1 MQRQMQRL
9 SATDSTFVY
18 AETKSMLLQN
28 TAVLIFDP
36 DSMPGGYS
44 FERLRELMASRVAG
58 IPVYTRRLV
67 EIPLDLGRPV
77 WAEDPDF
84 DLDAHLHRRGL
95 PAPASMAELADFV
108 ADVSS
113 TPLDRSRPLWKTWIV
128 EGLENGRIAM
138 VAKAHHAAMDGVT
151 GADVLSNLL
160 DVEIKDP
167 ADEPEPEPV
176 GWMSAL
182 PSTPRLLLD
191 AALGGMIWPTTAV
204 RSVVGAMLGT
214 TSVARRLVFRD
225 SQIPDPAIPLTAPST
240 PFNAAITPHRS
251 IGFGSIDLEDVK
263 RIRRAHGVT
272 VNDVV
277 LAACTAAL
285 REWLAYSEARI
296 PPWLLACL
304 PVSVHDSAAEV
315 QSGNKVSAM
324 FVRLPV
330 GEPDPVEQLHAIA
343 AETAGAKDVH
353 EAMGAKTIMG
363 LAEFAPRRV
372 LNLGTRLY
380 SSLQLAD
387 RHRPIYNLVIS
398 NVPGPPIPLYFGGAR
413 MTDTY
418 FFGPVFEGSG
428 LNLTVVSYDGKVG
441 LGAIGCRELVPDIDV
456 ITHGFEKAVPALLE
470 AH

>member
-36 DSMPGGYS
+36 GSVPGGYS
-44 FERLRELMASRVAG
+44 FERMRELMACRVGG
-58 IPVYTRRLV
+58 IPAYTRRLV

-77 WAEDPDF
+77 WADDPDF

-113 TPLDRSRPLWKTWIV
+113 RPLDRSRPLWETWIV

-160 DVEIKDP
+160 DLEIKDP
-167 ADEPEPEPV
+167 SLEQPADQDSLP
-176 GWMSAL
+176 SL

-191 AALGGMIWPTTAV
+191 AALGGLEWPTDAV
-204 RSVVGAMLGT
+204 RGVFGALRGAT
-214 TSVARRLVFRD
+214 TVAQRIVFRD
-225 SQIPDPAIPLTAPST
+225 SQVPDPAIPLTAPST
-240 PFNAAITPHRS
+240 PFNAALTPHRS
-251 IGFGSIDLEDVK
+251 IGFGAIDLEDVK
-263 RIRRAHGVT
+263 RIRREYGVT

-277 LAACTAAL
+277 LAACTSAL
-285 REWLAYSEARI
+285 RDWLAHAGARI

-304 PVSVHDSAAEV
+304 PVSVHDHATEV

-330 GEPDPVEQLHAIA
+330 GAPDPAEQLHAIA

-353 EAMGAKTIMG
+353 EALGAKTIMG

-372 LNLGTRLY
+372 LNLATRLY
-380 SSLQLAD
+380 SSLSLAD

-398 NVPGPPIPLYFGGAR
+398 NVPGPPVPLYFGGAR
-413 MTDTY
+413 MTEAY

-428 LNLTVVSYDGKVG
+428 LNLTVVSYDGRIG
-441 LGAIGCRELVPDIDV
+441 LGAIACRELVPDVDV
-456 ITHGFEKAVPALLE
+456 ITQGFEKAIPALL
-470 AH
+470 AAS

>member
-18 AETKSMLLQN
+18 AETKNMLLQN
-28 TAVLIFDP
+28 TAVLVFDP
-36 DSMPGGYS
+36 ESVPGGYS
-44 FERLRELMASRVAG
+44 FERVRDLMAARVGG
-58 IPVYTRRLV
+58 IPAYTRRLV

-113 TPLDRSRPLWKTWIV
+113 RPLDRSRPLWETWIV
-128 EGLENGRIAM
+128 EGLEHGRIAM

-151 GADVLSNLL
+151 GADVLSTLL
-160 DVEIKDP
+160 DLEIKDP
-167 ADEPEPEPV
+167 SSEQPAEPSRPLP
-176 GWMSAL
+176 GL

-191 AALGGMIWPTTAV
+191 AALFGMEWPADAARGV
-204 RSVVGAMLGT
+204 FGALRGA
-214 TSVARRLVFRD
+214 TSVAQRIVFRD
-225 SQIPDPAIPLTAPST
+225 SQVPDPAIPLTAPST
-240 PFNAAITPHRS
+240 PFNAALTPHRS
-251 IGFGSIDLEDVK
+251 IGFGSIDLDDVR
-263 RIRRAHGVT
+263 RIRRSYGVT

-277 LAACTAAL
+277 LAACTSAL
-285 REWLAYSEARI
+285 RDWLAHTGARI
-296 PPWLLACL
+296 PAWLLACL
-304 PVSVHDSAAEV
+304 PVSVHDHATEV
-315 QSGNKVSAM
+315 ESGNKVSAM

-343 AETAGAKDVH
+343 AETVGAKDVH
-353 EAMGAKTIMG
+353 EALGAKTIMG

-372 LNLGTRLY
+372 LNLATRLY
-380 SSLQLAD
+380 SSLSLAD

-413 MTDTY
+413 MTDAY

-441 LGAIGCRELVPDIDV
+441 LGVIACRELVPDIDV
-456 ITHGFEKAVPALLE
+456 ITQGFEKAVPALLE
-470 AH
+470 AN

>member
-1 MQRQMQRL
+1 
-9 SATDSTFVY
+9 
-18 AETKSMLLQN
+18 MLLQN

-36 DSMPGGYS
+36 ASVPGGYS
-44 FERLRELMASRVAG
+44 FERMRDLMAARVG
-58 IPVYTRRLV
+58 SIPAYTRRLM

-77 WAEDPDF
+77 WADDPDF

-113 TPLDRSRPLWKTWIV
+113 RPLDRSRPLWETWIV

-151 GADVLSNLL
+151 GADVLSHLL
-160 DVEIKDP
+160 DLEIKDP
-167 ADEPEPEPV
+167 SLEQPAVPSERS
-176 GWMSAL
+176 GAL

-191 AALGGMIWPTTAV
+191 AALGGVLWPTDAA
-204 RSVVGAMLGT
+204 RSVFGALRGAA
-214 TSVARRLVFRD
+214 SVAQRIAFRD
-225 SQIPDPAIPLTAPST
+225 SGIPDPAFPLTAPAT

-263 RIRRAHGVT
+263 QIRREYGVT

-277 LAACTAAL
+277 LAACTSAL
-285 REWLAYSEARI
+285 RDWLAHTGARI

-304 PVSVHDSAAEV
+304 PVSVHDHASEV

-324 FVRLPV
+324 FIRLPV
-330 GEPDPVEQLHAIA
+330 GEPDPAEQLQAIA

-353 EAMGAKTIMG
+353 QALGAKTIMG

-372 LNLGTRLY
+372 LNLATRLY
-380 SSLQLAD
+380 STLQLAD

-413 MTDTY
+413 MTEAY

-428 LNLTVVSYDGKVG
+428 LNLTVVSYDGRVG

-456 ITHGFEKAVPALLE
+456 ITQGFETAIPALLD

>member
-1 MQRQMQRL
+1 MQRL

-36 DSMPGGYS
+36 ESVPGGYT
-44 FERLRELMASRVAG
+44 FERMRELMTARVRG
-58 IPVYTRRLV
+58 IPAYTRRLV
-67 EIPLDLGRPV
+67 EVPLDLGRPV
-77 WAEDPDF
+77 WADDPDF

-95 PAPASMAELADFV
+95 PSPASMAELADFV

-113 TPLDRSRPLWKTWIV
+113 RPLDRSRPLWETWIV
-128 EGLENGRIAM
+128 EGLEHGRIAM
-138 VAKAHHAAMDGVT
+138 VSKAHHAAMDGVT

-160 DVEIKDP
+160 DLEIKDP
-167 ADEPEPEPV
+167 TQEPPAADEMVP
-176 GWMSAL
+176 SL
-182 PSTPRLLLD
+182 PSTPRLLMD
-191 AALGGMIWPTTAV
+191 AALGSMEWPTDAV
-204 RSVVGAMLGT
+204 RSVFGALRGGA
-214 TSVARRLVFRD
+214 SVVQRIVFRD
-225 SQIPDPAIPLTAPST
+225 SQVPDPAIPLTAPST
-240 PFNAAITPHRS
+240 PFNAALTPHRS
-251 IGFGSIDLEDVK
+251 IGFASIDLDDVK
-263 RIRRAHGVT
+263 RIRRSYGVT

-277 LAACTAAL
+277 LAACTSAL
-285 REWLAYSEARI
+285 REWLGHAGARI

-304 PVSVHDSAAEV
+304 PVSVHDHATEIE
-315 QSGNKVSAM
+315 SGNKVSAM

-343 AETAGAKDVH
+343 AETVGAKDVH
-353 EAMGAKTIMG
+353 EALGAKTIMG

-372 LNLGTRLY
+372 LNLATRLY
-380 SSLQLAD
+380 SSLHLAD

-413 MTDTY
+413 MTDAY
-418 FFGPVFEGSG
+418 FFGPIFEGSG

-441 LGAIGCRELVPDIDV
+441 LGVIACRELVPDVDV
-456 ITHGFEKAVPALLE
+456 ITQAFEKAVPALLE